1 MEIILIGGGGNCK
14 KIIDI
19 ILSKNIKIIG
29 ILDDKFNNDEIIVY
43 RNVKIIG
50 KISDLPSYKNYD
62 IVMTIGSIDFR
73 LNFFNKYNDYK
84 YPNIIHNNSSI
95 SYTANLG
102 KGIVIHYGVYVGPD
116 TIINDFCHLDTS
128 SIVEHDCILEK
139 NIMVCPNVTICGGV
153 KIKDNVF
160 IGAGSTII
168 NSTHNKEIVLNK
180 KCFVG
185 AGSLITKTIES
196 NKLYY
201 GNSFNYSLKNI
212 E

>member
-29 ILDDKFNNDEIIVY
+29 ILDDKFNNEEIIVY
-43 RNVKIIG
+43 RNVKIIS

-73 LNFFNKYNDYK
+73 LNFFSKYNDYK
-84 YPNIIHNNSSI
+84 FPNIIHNNSYVSD
-95 SYTANLG
+95 TANLG
-102 KGIVIHYGVYVGPD
+102 KGIIIHYGVYVGPD
-116 TIINDFCHLDTS
+116 TTINDFCHLDTS

-139 NIMVCPNVTICGGV
+139 NIMVCPGVNICGGV

-168 NSTHNKEIVLNK
+168 NSTNNKEIVLNN
-180 KCFVG
+180 KCFIG

-201 GNSFNYSLKNI
+201 GNSFNYILKDN
-212 E
+212 

>member
-29 ILDDKFNNDEIIVY
+29 ILDDKFNNEEIIVY
-43 RNVKIIG
+43 RNVKIIS

-62 IVMTIGSIDFR
+62 IVMTIGNIDFR
-73 LNFFNKYNDYK
+73 LNFFSKYNDYK
-84 YPNIIHNNSSI
+84 FPNIIHNNSYVSD
-95 SYTANLG
+95 TANLG
-102 KGIVIHYGVYVGPD
+102 KGIIIHYGVYVGPD
-116 TIINDFCHLDTS
+116 TTINDFCHLDTS

-139 NIMVCPNVTICGGV
+139 NIMVCPGVNICGGV

-168 NSTHNKEIVLNK
+168 NSTNNKEIVLNN
-180 KCFVG
+180 KCFIG

-201 GNSFNYSLKNI
+201 GNSFNYILKDN
-212 E
+212 

>member
-14 KIIDI
+14 KIIDMI
-19 ILSKNIKIIG
+19 ISQGIKIKG
-29 ILDDKFNNDEIIVY
+29 ILDDKHNNIDVEFY
-43 RNVKIIG
+43 RKIKIIG
-50 KISDLPSYKNYD
+50 RISDLPSYKNYN

-84 YPNIIHNNSSI
+84 FPNIIHDNSSV
-95 SYTANLG
+95 SDTAVLG
-102 KGIVIHYGVYVGPD
+102 KGIIIHYGVYVGPD

-139 NIMVCPNVTICGGV
+139 NIMVCPGVNICGGV

-160 IGAGSTII
+160 IGAGTTII
-168 NSTHNKEIVLNK
+168 NSTNNKEIVLNK
-180 KCFVG
+180 KCFIG

-201 GNSFNYSLKNI
+201 GNSFNYRLKDI
-212 E
+212 K